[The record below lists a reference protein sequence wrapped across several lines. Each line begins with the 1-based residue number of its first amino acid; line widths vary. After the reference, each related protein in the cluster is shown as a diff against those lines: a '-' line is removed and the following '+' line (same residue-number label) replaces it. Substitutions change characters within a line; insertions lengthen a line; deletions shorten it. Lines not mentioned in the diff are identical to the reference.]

1 MFKFDFDLDD
11 DEIAADVLDT
21 VPQTTNAQDV
31 VDVPELECV
40 EITLEEL
47 VGWMRSSQTCA
58 TAHASQGLARHPPA
72 RDLVLSA
79 VHRV

>member
-21 VPQTTNAQDV
+21 APQTTTSQDV

-47 VGWMRSSQTCA
+47 VSWMRSS
-58 TAHASQGLARHPPA
+58 
-72 RDLVLSA
+72 
-79 VHRV
+79 